1 MGGRDNHSQHSSQ
14 TDRSHE
20 EIRASLS
27 GYAVAIALGQAPEL
41 RYPAVAAHLQACSA
55 CRADLEG
62 LLEFVLPTYR
72 GQLIPAASCSQLD
85 LSFLRSPVVPAD
97 ELRPTWLIDG
107 LHRLVVEFSDA
118 LLASMR
124 QSTYAQATRGAALY
138 HYTPDP
144 TPPNNL
150 SITIDVFA
158 SDDSPDLG
166 NVQVL
171 LDIPSRDPFD
181 QSGTNVTLS
190 AGDRVWQGSTS
201 ATGSVT
207 FTDVPLERL
216 SQLRVEIS
224 PPMA

>member
-1 MGGRDNHSQHSSQ
+1 MGGRENHSQHSSQ

-124 QSTYAQATRGAALY
+124 QSTYAQ
-138 HYTPDP
+138 
-144 TPPNNL
+144 
-150 SITIDVFA
+150 
-158 SDDSPDLG
+158 
-166 NVQVL
+166 
-171 LDIPSRDPFD
+171 
-181 QSGTNVTLS
+181 
-190 AGDRVWQGSTS
+190 
-201 ATGSVT
+201 
-207 FTDVPLERL
+207 
-216 SQLRVEIS
+216 
-224 PPMA
+224 